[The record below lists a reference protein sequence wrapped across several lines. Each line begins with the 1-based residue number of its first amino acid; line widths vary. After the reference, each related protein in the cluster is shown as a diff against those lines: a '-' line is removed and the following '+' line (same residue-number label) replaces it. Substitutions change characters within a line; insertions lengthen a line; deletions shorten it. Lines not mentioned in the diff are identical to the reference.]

1 MVRPAKFEITQAR
14 HGDRTTLAIVGELD
28 MRTAQRLLDS
38 LTHQCATGVTD
49 VTVDLANLT
58 FMDSSGLKALIDLH
72 HRSRAEAWRLRLV
85 APKYEEAAL
94 VLRATGADKALPF
107 TEAASP

>member
-14 HGDRTTLAIVGELD
+14 DGQRTTLAIVGELD
-28 MRTAQRLLDS
+28 IRTAQRLLDS
-38 LTHQCATGVTD
+38 LAQQRADGVTD
-49 VTVDLANLT
+49 VTVDLAHLS
-58 FMDSSGLKALIDLH
+58 FMDSSGLKALIELH
-72 HRSRAEAWRLRLV
+72 HRSRTEEWRLRLV
-85 APKYEEAAL
+85 APEYEAAAL

>member
-14 HGDRTTLAIVGELD
+14 EGHSTILAIMGELD

-38 LTHQCATGVTD
+38 LAHQRATGVTD
-49 VTVDLANLT
+49 VTVDLANLS

-72 HRSRAEAWRLRLV
+72 HRSRAEAWRLTFV
-85 APKYEEAAL
+85 APEYEAAAL
-94 VLRATGADKALPF
+94 VLRATGADMALPF
-107 TEAASP
+107 TEAASS